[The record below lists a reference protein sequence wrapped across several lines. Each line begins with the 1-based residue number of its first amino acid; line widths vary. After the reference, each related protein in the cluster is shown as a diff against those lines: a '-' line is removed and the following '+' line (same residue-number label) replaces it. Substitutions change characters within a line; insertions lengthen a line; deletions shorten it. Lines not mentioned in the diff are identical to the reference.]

1 MWKALTVTLTFA
13 GKEYLALLVLGT
25 HLQELGIFENV
36 LIILNVCLPLREF
49 KEVLSSNDGYD
60 MIAAPSAVN
69 LSAL

>member
-13 GKEYLALLVLGT
+13 GKEYLAT
-25 HLQELGIFENV
+25 HLQKLGIFENV

-49 KEVLSSNDGYD
+49 KEVRSSNDGYD

-69 LSAL
+69 LSAF